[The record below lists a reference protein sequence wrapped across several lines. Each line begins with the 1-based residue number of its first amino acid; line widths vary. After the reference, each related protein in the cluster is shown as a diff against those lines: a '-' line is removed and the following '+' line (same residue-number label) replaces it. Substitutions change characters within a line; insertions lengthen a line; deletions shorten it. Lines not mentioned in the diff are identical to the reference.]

1 MAICGYKE
9 TSMNILFCLSLTLVA
24 AAGVSGIINWWERKP
39 LVEEKSCPLYITKEI
54 F

>member
-1 MAICGYKE
+1 MVIYGYKE

-24 AAGVSGIINWWERKP
+24 AAGVSGIVDWWERKP
-39 LVEEKSCPLYITKEI
+39 LIEEKSCPLYITKEI